1 MQPRSRSPLLA
12 PADVRADAG
21 RFWVAF
27 NNAWRSVTRK
37 EIAWTLAI
45 AITFTIAHAYSLA
58 SAPGRGWPF
67 PVRVYEWFYAPA
79 SVIFLVAFRFA
90 EHPQLEHISR
100 WQRYVIAIS
109 FAALLCQLL
118 SIVGVPLA
126 TSEKSKISGSSA
138 YAHAMFLALLV
149 SVIAAMIYASLA
161 RARRA
166 QDAFDAAVLQRAE
179 ISRRVTAA
187 QLAVLQAQVD
197 PTLLFSTLELIESL
211 YERDADAAECA
222 LAHLIDYLRTALPR
236 VGEEGS
242 TLKRELQLARAY
254 LGIAGARM
262 GSRLEARFEI
272 AQDIE
277 VTSFPAMV
285 LVPLVEHANRHD
297 LEPLPH
303 GGRLEI
309 RAERASNRLKVVVTH
324 TGVDGD
330 SQGAWLDPLRERLMG
345 LYGDAARLTIA
356 SGERGTAATFDVPL
370 ETPLPVERAAGALTA
385 TTGSAP

>member
-1 MQPRSRSPLLA
+1 MRPRSPSPLLA
-12 PADVRADAG
+12 PANMRADAR

-27 NNAWRSVTRK
+27 NEAWRGVTRK
-37 EIAWTLAI
+37 EIAWTMAV

-58 SAPGRGWPF
+58 LAPGRGWPF
-67 PVRVYEWFYAPA
+67 PVRIYEWFYAPA

-109 FAALLCQLL
+109 FAALLWQLL
-118 SIVGVPLA
+118 SIVGIPL
-126 TSEKSKISGSSA
+126 TSEKHKISGSSA
-138 YAHAMFLALLV
+138 YASGMFLAVLV
-149 SVIAAMIYASLA
+149 SVIVAMIYASLV

-166 QDAFDAAVLQRAE
+166 QEAFDAAVLQRAE
-179 ISRRVTAA
+179 TSRRVTAA

-197 PTLLFSTLELIESL
+197 PTLLFSTLELIETL
-211 YERDADAAECA
+211 YERDADAAERA
-222 LAHLIDYLRTALPR
+222 LADLIHYLRTALPR
-236 VGEEGS
+236 IGEEGS
-242 TLKRELQLARAY
+242 TLERELQLARAY

-262 GSRLEARFEI
+262 GSRLEARIEI

-277 VTSFPAMV
+277 ATSFPAMV
-285 LVPLVEHANRHD
+285 LVPLVEHAIRHD

-309 RAERASNRLKVVVTH
+309 RAERASNRLKVIVTH

-330 SQGAWLDPLRERLMG
+330 SEGAWLDPLRERLMA
-345 LYGDAARLTIA
+345 LYGDTARLTVTSVA
-356 SGERGTAATFDVPL
+356 RGIEATFDVPF
-370 ETPLPVERAAGALTA
+370 ETPLPVELAPGTVTV
-385 TTGSAP
+385 TTGSSP

>member
-12 PADVRADAG
+12 PADVRADAR

-27 NNAWRSVTRK
+27 NDAWRGVTRK
-37 EIAWTLAI
+37 EIAWTMAI
-45 AITFTIAHAYSLA
+45 AITFTIARAYSLA
-58 SAPGRGWPF
+58 LAPGRGWPF
-67 PVRVYEWFYAPA
+67 PVRIYEWFYAPA

-90 EHPQLEHISR
+90 EHRQLEHISR
-100 WQRYVIAIS
+100 LQRYVIAIS

-118 SIVGVPLA
+118 MLVGVPLA
-126 TSEKSKISGSSA
+126 TSEKFHISGSSA
-138 YAHAMFLALLV
+138 YAHGMFLALLV

-166 QDAFDAAVLQRAE
+166 QAAFDAAALQRAE

-197 PTLLFSTLELIESL
+197 PTLLFSTLELIENL
-211 YERDADAAECA
+211 YERDASAAERA

-236 VGEEGS
+236 IGEEGS
-242 TLKRELQLARAY
+242 TLERELQLARAY

-262 GSRLEARFEI
+262 GSRLEARIEI
-272 AQDIE
+272 AEDVE
-277 VTSFPAMV
+277 TTSFPAMV
-285 LVPLVEHANRHD
+285 LVPLVEHVIRHD

-309 RAERASNRLKVVVTH
+309 RAERTSNRLKVIVTH

-330 SQGAWLDPLRERLMG
+330 LQGAWLDPLRERLMG
-345 LYGDAARLTIA
+345 LYGDAARLTVA
-356 SGERGTAATFDVPL
+356 NVTRGTATTFDVPF
-370 ETPLPVERAAGALTA
+370 ETPLPVERTGGTA
-385 TTGSAP
+385 TVTAGSSP